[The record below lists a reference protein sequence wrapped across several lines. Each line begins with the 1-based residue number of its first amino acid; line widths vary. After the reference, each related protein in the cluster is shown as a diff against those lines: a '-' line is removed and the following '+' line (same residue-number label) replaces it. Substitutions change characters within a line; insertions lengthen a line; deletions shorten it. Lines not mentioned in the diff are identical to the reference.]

1 MPSVGLELMALYW
14 TEPARHPLETPLLDS
29 SICAL
34 FLEALVESFF
44 LCGQLKVS
52 DYADD
57 TESVATL
64 LEERY
69 CLVSLSELGMED
81 EAQETYSDQLL
92 VTLMDMGAG
101 RTWSNLEH

>member
-1 MPSVGLELMALYW
+1 M
-14 TEPARHPLETPLLDS
+14 
-29 SICAL
+29 
-34 FLEALVESFF
+34 
-44 LCGQLKVS
+44 
-52 DYADD
+52 
-57 TESVATL
+57 ATL

-69 CLVSLSELGMED
+69 CLVSLSELGMEG